1 MPATPDTRRH
11 RGGPRRPAS
20 HARVRH
26 SHSAVRPTSASDGA
40 SNAGGEGT
48 GTSTLWATGR
58 VTSSPGNGSTRDP
71 RAPRLS
77 ASMRSA
83 VAGEG
88 AQPIGQRN
96 DVWVRP
102 RLELLLQQQRVQSR
116 LLERSRTVT
125 GPVQRSHQ
133 PQRHASIV
141 RLLRNQAS
149 PPFYRAAPFPPLLGR
164 FREALQTAGV
174 RAAQAVPLS
183 VRPVFE
189 LGRAGQ
195 MKAIQERTGIEADR
209 ALELACRNRILEGDH
224 VTRYCG
230 RIQSQLVLNRDYPS
244 LTDRSS
250 QRVDALVQQ
259 VAGVFHVALRP
270 EPARPAC
277 PGSAAGTGSWP
288 AGQGALACAF
298 AWPAP

>member
-1 MPATPDTRRH
+1 MGDS
-11 RGGPRRPAS
+11 G
-20 HARVRH
+20 
-26 SHSAVRPTSASDGA
+26 
-40 SNAGGEGT
+40 GGE
-48 GTSTLWATGR
+48 
-58 VTSSPGNGSTRDP
+58 D
-71 RAPRLS
+71 
-77 ASMRSA
+77 
-83 VAGEG
+83 

-102 RLELLLQQQRVQSR
+102 RLELLLQPQRVQSR

-195 MKAIQERTGIEADR
+195 MKAIQEWTGIEADR

-270 EPARPAC
+270 EPGDQLVPALRPG
-277 PGSAAGTGSWP
+277 PGTGQ
-288 AGQGALACAF
+288 QGKER
-298 AWPAP
+298 